1 MLMPTIAIRPAH
13 PLAPSCRSCPV
24 RASALFGALDDDAL
38 DRVHGRV
45 DTVRLQAD
53 ALLYDAGTTGSHVFT
68 VRSGLMR
75 LERITEAGDRRIV
88 RLAGR
93 GTLIGPEA
101 LLCQPYGDD
110 AVACT
115 GVELCRI
122 PRALLH
128 DLGPDREPL
137 ARALMTRW
145 QAALDDAARWN
156 AELGSG
162 SSYWRV
168 LQLLRHL
175 VDLAPAGDA
184 IWLPRREQIGM
195 ILGMTE
201 ETASRMISRLRR
213 EGAIEFAGPREARI
227 DSERLE
233 DLRRRAADG

>member
-1 MLMPTIAIRPAH
+1 MLMPTFAIRPAQAR
-13 PLAPSCRSCPV
+13 APSCRSCPV
-24 RASALFGALDDDAL
+24 RASALFGALDDETL
-38 DRVHGRV
+38 DRVHGRI

-53 ALLYDAGTTGSHVFT
+53 ALLYDAGATGSHVYT
-68 VRSGLMR
+68 VRSGLVR

-93 GTLIGPEA
+93 GILVGPEA
-101 LLCQPYGDD
+101 LLRQPYGDD

-115 GVELCRI
+115 DVELCRI
-122 PRALLH
+122 PRALLD

-156 AELGSG
+156 AEFGSG

-175 VDLAPAGDA
+175 VDLAPDGDP

-227 DSERLE
+227 DPERLE
-233 DLRRRAADG
+233 DLRRQAADE